1 MKHRF
6 ARPAAL
12 SIAQPVRDVASH
24 VVFDLLPWYH
34 TLDATLQ
41 SSEMRPHG
49 WEGVKEPVDDG
60 WMVELCV
67 RFHVGSHV
75 GGGHGTP
82 FMTHEGLGRGA
93 GGE

>member
-1 MKHRF
+1 MKQRF

-24 VVFDLLPWYH
+24 VVLERLPWYQM
-34 TLDATLQ
+34 LDATLQ

-49 WEGVKEPVDDG
+49 CEGIKKPDDEG
-60 WMVELCV
+60 WMTVDCV

-82 FMTHEGLGRGA
+82 LSAQVGLGS
-93 GGE
+93 GG